1 MEFANSYH
9 HIASGNT
16 SRKHPLK
23 SLDWSLEMRLK
34 LTDLSVAKLP
44 FKHPQYTAWD
54 ALLPGFGC
62 RVGSRS
68 KTWIVMH
75 GKERKRLTI
84 GRYPVMSLQKAREAA
99 RLKISNPLGLPSDTS
114 TVAHAVTLYLKS
126 IQVSSRTHIDYT
138 RLLNSY
144 LSAELGSRR
153 LEQITTQDILA
164 LIDKIKDRPGEARHA
179 YAAMQTF
186 FNWCVP
192 RYISQSPMVGLKP
205 PSKPGKRSRV
215 LSYAELAQI
224 WAATEQPTPFNII
237 VRLCLLTG
245 QRRGELSAIR
255 SVNLAEHGLVIP
267 AGTTKNRREHF
278 IPLPDISRKL
288 VKQLTTSSN
297 SWSKNKKNLD
307 ARCDVSEWTLHD
319 LRRTFATNLAELG
332 VEPHIIER
340 LLNHSSGQISGVA
353 AIYNRFSY
361 QPQMRAALELYQQEL
376 VKRGVFQ

>member
-1 MEFANSYH
+1 
-9 HIASGNT
+9 
-16 SRKHPLK
+16 
-23 SLDWSLEMRLK
+23 MRLK

-68 KTWIVMH
+68 KTWILMT

-99 RLKISNPLGLPSDTS
+99 RLKISNPLGLATDTS

-126 IQVSSRTHIDYT
+126 IQVSNRTHIDYT

-164 LIDKIKDRPGEARHA
+164 LVDKLKDRPGEGRHA

-215 LSYAELAQI
+215 LSYQELAKI
-224 WAATEQPTPFNII
+224 WEATEQPTPFNIT
-237 VRLCLLTG
+237 VRLCILTG
-245 QRRGELSAIR
+245 QRRGEISMVVPSMFDDSLLTFTAP
-255 SVNLAEHGLVIP
+255 L
-267 AGTTKNRREHF
+267 TKNKREHS
-278 IPLPDISRKL
+278 IPLTRTSAALLKY
-288 VKQLTTSSN
+288 LTERCRA
-297 SWSKNKKNLD
+297 WSKPKKALD
-307 ARCDVSEWTLHD
+307 QRCGVKYWTIHD

-340 LLNHSSGQISGVA
+340 LLNHSSGQISDVA

-361 QPQMRAALELYQQEL
+361 QPQMRAALELYEQEL
-376 VKRGVFQ
+376 VKRGVIK